1 MKTNTKKK
9 IPNIGLI
16 LRGAAMGIAEVIPG
30 VSGGTIAFISGI
42 YEQLIESIT
51 AFDFSL
57 ISIFKKDGVKGI
69 SKAISLPFLI
79 AVIGGMV
86 LGLVVGV
93 FGVTHI
99 MEEYPV
105 LLWAFFFGLILASS
119 VLLARSV
126 KKWDAGKIV
135 GFLLG
140 AIFAWG
146 VSSIS
151 PASGLETWWYI
162 ILCGSLAICAL
173 ILPGVSGSF
182 VLLLLG
188 AYMTV
193 IPALKSFLSS
203 FDMASLKILILFGI
217 GCIIGL
223 SLFSRLLSAAFKK
236 YHDLTLAILTGFL
249 LGSLRKVYPWRNP
262 LEMLNEEG
270 QSWNAPDAIP
280 TDMEGWKIL
289 QEALVL
295 PADYYTGHAM
305 MIPAIACAVFGVVI
319 VYFLGRVSA

>member
-1 MKTNTKKK
+1 
-9 IPNIGLI
+9 
-16 LRGAAMGIAEVIPG
+16 
-30 VSGGTIAFISGI
+30 
-42 YEQLIESIT
+42 
-51 AFDFSL
+51 
-57 ISIFKKDGVKGI
+57 
-69 SKAISLPFLI
+69 
-79 AVIGGMV
+79 MV

-223 SLFSRLLSAAFKK
+223 SLFSRLLSAAFKE

-270 QSWNAPDAIP
+270 QSWNTPDAIP